1 MIPRGR
7 LSTHMGKLTKN
18 FVPRKTPPTVKHNN
32 QPKRRKI
39 SLGRLPLNICVT
51 SMTMLGI
58 IRMTM
63 AVRISSRRVT
73 MGVEI
78 NGNPIPV
85 VPLVKAAKRRAAA
98 TSRVVRSI
106 GMIGSK
112 GYAGFEVSCN
122 HVRVVISFQLSA
134 IQY

>member
-1 MIPRGR
+1 MIPRER
-7 LSTHMGKLTKN
+7 LSTQMGKLTKN
-18 FVPRKTPPTVKHNN
+18 FVPRKTPPTVNNNN
-32 QPKRRKI
+32 QEKRRKI
-39 SLGRLPLNICVT
+39 SRGRPPLNICVI
-51 SMTMLGI
+51 SITMLGI

-98 TSRVVRSI
+98 TSRVVRST
-106 GMIGSK
+106 GMIGLK
-112 GYAGFEVSCN
+112 GYAGIEVSCN
-122 HVRVVISFQLSA
+122 RGI
-134 IQY
+134 